1 MIINKNIVENIINFP
16 ISPFKSLNLF
26 IKFKSFAIL
35 IRNDKYKNPSVNNK
49 NPITFIICYQLKNK

>member
-35 IRNDKYKNPSVNNK
+35 IRKDKYKIPIVNNK
-49 NPITFIICYQLKNK
+49 NPITFIIRYQLKSI